1 MRNNG
6 AALLPG
12 GRLKIELKL
21 WNINVSGFEPG
32 LNRGETQTMTF
43 GF

>member
-1 MRNNG
+1 MRKNG
-6 AALLPG
+6 AAILPG

-21 WNINVSGFEPG
+21 WNINVLGFEPE
-32 LNRGETQTMTF
+32 LNRGETQTIAF